1 MLNWSKWFFLFSIMS
16 YKICM
21 LCHCGGTI
29 ILDMNNS
36 ITHNYGSNI
45 FYWMLIYACHYW
57 ILNKL
62 YVMDSGEIIL
72 MLKLIL
78 LRDVM
83 LGNINII
90 PFQFQVMWVSGHG
103 CVWYCGSYCGC
114 GLKKV
119 VFIKSTYSWGW
130 VGKIYVW
137 LKLWLK
143 LRLNKK

>member
-1 MLNWSKWFFLFSIMS
+1 
-16 YKICM
+16 M

-45 FYWMLIYACHYW
+45 L
-57 ILNKL
+57 LNANICMSLLDIKQ
-62 YVMDSGEIIL
+62 VIDSGEIIL

-103 CVWYCGSYCGC
+103 CVWYCGSYCGSYC
-114 GLKKV
+114 GCSLKKII
-119 VFIKSTYSWGW
+119 FIKSTFSWGW
-130 VGKIYVW
+130 FGKIYVW
-137 LKLWLK
+137 LKL
-143 LRLNKK
+143 